1 MMPDGLSEFILLK
14 LRGNEFRQLR
24 RNSGEDGFCCL
35 AGKHEEKDCRQTGKV
50 AGRHE
55 IKRLLIFMEHYFA
68 RLQNAIRLY
77 WDKPAVSNYRG
88 ETFTYGQLAAQ
99 MERFHIFFDAIGLK
113 KGDRVAICA
122 KNTAR
127 MAVSFLSVNTYET
140 VVVPILSDFTPGS
153 VNHLVDHSESLVLFT
168 DSDIWHKLN
177 ILAMP
182 RLKAV
187 VSVNDFTLLWS
198 AGKDVSDAFSS
209 VPALFEARYPMGFSG
224 QNVNFN
230 TANWDDL
237 DIINY
242 TSGTTS
248 APKGV
253 MLTYRAISATV
264 DFGQRYIPSS
274 DKFRMVSMLPMAH
287 MYGLVYEFLYPLCN
301 GTGITFLGK
310 TPSPSLLLSAMHDV
324 KPYLLITVPLVMEK
338 VFKSAIKPVLDK
350 PAMKALTKVPGINT
364 LIFSQIRKK
373 LLGALGGNLQ
383 MIIMGG
389 APLNPEVEKWFKKLG
404 LPYTVGYG
412 MTEAAPLLAYA
423 PWTTYVSGS
432 CGRAVDCATVRVD
445 SEDPQHVVGEIQAKG
460 ANICLGYYKNP
471 EATAAAFTEDGYLKT
486 GDLGV
491 IDKDGNIFIKGRSKS
506 MILSAN
512 GQNIYPEEVE
522 AVVNN
527 QDYVIESVVVDRA
540 TKLVALVYLDQDA
553 MRKASLDAEAVA
565 EIPENIRTRANRA
578 LPSYSQLQ
586 KVETVDRP
594 FEKTPKMSI
603 KRFMYK

>member
-1 MMPDGLSEFILLK
+1 
-14 LRGNEFRQLR
+14 
-24 RNSGEDGFCCL
+24 
-35 AGKHEEKDCRQTGKV
+35 
-50 AGRHE
+50 
-55 IKRLLIFMEHYFA
+55 MEHYFA

-77 WDKPAVSNYRG
+77 WDKPAVCNYRG
-88 ETFTYGQLAAQ
+88 ETFTYGQLATQ
-99 MERFHIFFDAIGLK
+99 IERFHIFFEACGLK
-113 KGDRVAICA
+113 KGDRIAICA

-140 VVVPILSDFTPGS
+140 VVVPILSDFTPES
-153 VNHLVDHSESLVLFT
+153 VNHLVDHSESQMLFT
-168 DSDIWHKLN
+168 DSDIWAKLDKSK
-177 ILAMP
+177 MP
-182 RLKAV
+182 LVKAV
-187 VSVNDFTLLWS
+187 ISVNDFTLLYADNDEVKKAYAAIS
-198 AGKDVSDAFSS
+198 ETFAS
-209 VPALFEARYPMGFSG
+209 RYPMGFTG
-224 QNVNFN
+224 ENVTYN
-230 TANWDDL
+230 TDNWDDL

-253 MLTYRAISATV
+253 MLTYKALSATI

-274 DKFRMVSMLPMAH
+274 DKFTMVSMLPMAH

-301 GTGITFLGK
+301 GTSITFLGK

-324 KPYLLITVPLVMEK
+324 RPYLLITVPLVMEK

-350 PAMKALTKVPGINT
+350 PVMKVLTRIPGINS
-364 LIFSQIRKK
+364 LIFKKIREK
-373 LLGALGGNLQ
+373 LLSALGGNLQ

-389 APLNPEVEKWFKKLG
+389 APLNPEVEKWFKRIG

-412 MTEAAPLLAYA
+412 MTEAAPLLAYEA
-423 PWTTYVSGS
+423 CTSYVPGS
-432 CGRAVDCATVRVD
+432 CGRSVDCAIVRID
-445 SEDPQHVVGEIQAKG
+445 SDDPQHVVGEIQAKG
-460 ANICLGYYKNP
+460 DNVCIGYYKNP
-471 EATAAAFTEDGYLKT
+471 EATAAAFTEDGFLKT
-486 GDLGV
+486 GDLGI
-491 IDKDGNIFIKGRSKS
+491 IDANGNIFIRGRSKS

-527 QDYVIESVVVDRA
+527 QDYVVESVVVDRA
-540 TKLVALVYLDQDA
+540 SKLVALVYLDADA
-553 MRKASLDAEAVA
+553 MKKAGLDEETVA
-565 EIPENIRTRANRA
+565 DLHETIRINANKA

-586 KVETVDRP
+586 KVEVVDKP

>member
-1 MMPDGLSEFILLK
+1 
-14 LRGNEFRQLR
+14 
-24 RNSGEDGFCCL
+24 
-35 AGKHEEKDCRQTGKV
+35 
-50 AGRHE
+50 
-55 IKRLLIFMEHYFA
+55 MEHYFA

-77 WDKPAVSNYRG
+77 WDKPAVCNYRG
-88 ETFTYGQLAAQ
+88 ETFSYGQLATQ
-99 MERFHIFFDAIGLK
+99 IERFHIFFEACGLK
-113 KGDRVAICA
+113 KGDRIAICA

-140 VVVPILSDFTPGS
+140 VVVPILSDFTPES
-153 VNHLVDHSESLVLFT
+153 VNHLVDHSESQMLFT
-168 DSDIWHKLN
+168 DSDIWAKLDKSK
-177 ILAMP
+177 MP
-182 RLKAV
+182 LVKAV
-187 VSVNDFTLLWS
+187 ISVNDFTLLYADNDEVKKAYAAIS
-198 AGKDVSDAFSS
+198 ETFAS
-209 VPALFEARYPMGFSG
+209 RYPMGFTG
-224 QNVNFN
+224 ENVTYN
-230 TANWDDL
+230 TDNWDDL

-253 MLTYRAISATV
+253 MLTYKALSATI

-274 DKFRMVSMLPMAH
+274 DKFTMVSMLPMAH

-301 GTGITFLGK
+301 GTSITFLGK

-350 PAMKALTKVPGINT
+350 PVMKVLTRIPGINS
-364 LIFSQIRKK
+364 LIFKKIREK
-373 LLGALGGNLQ
+373 LLSALGGNLQ

-389 APLNPEVEKWFKKLG
+389 APLNPEVEKWFKRIG

-412 MTEAAPLLAYA
+412 MTEAAPLLAYEA
-423 PWTTYVSGS
+423 CTSYVPGS
-432 CGRAVDCATVRVD
+432 CGRSVDCAIVRID

-460 ANICLGYYKNP
+460 DNVCIGYYKNP
-471 EATAAAFTEDGYLKT
+471 EATAAAFTEDGFLKT
-486 GDLGV
+486 GDLGI
-491 IDKDGNIFIKGRSKS
+491 IDANGNIFIRGRSKS

-527 QDYVIESVVVDRA
+527 QDYVVESVVVDRA
-540 TKLVALVYLDQDA
+540 GKLVALVYLDGDA
-553 MRKASLDAEAVA
+553 MKKAGLDEETVA
-565 EIPENIRTRANRA
+565 DLHENIRINANKA

-586 KVETVDRP
+586 KVEVVDKP

>member
-1 MMPDGLSEFILLK
+1 
-14 LRGNEFRQLR
+14 
-24 RNSGEDGFCCL
+24 
-35 AGKHEEKDCRQTGKV
+35 
-50 AGRHE
+50 
-55 IKRLLIFMEHYFA
+55 MEHYFA

-77 WDKPAVSNYRG
+77 WDKPAVCNYRG
-88 ETFTYGQLAAQ
+88 ETFTYGQLATQ
-99 MERFHIFFDAIGLK
+99 IERFHIFFEACGLK
-113 KGDRVAICA
+113 KGDRIAICA

-140 VVVPILSDFTPGS
+140 VVVPILSDFTPES
-153 VNHLVDHSESLVLFT
+153 VNHLVDHSESLMLFT
-168 DSDIWHKLN
+168 DSDIWAKLDKSK
-177 ILAMP
+177 MP
-182 RLKAV
+182 LVKAV
-187 VSVNDFTLLWS
+187 ISVNDFTLLY
-198 AGKDVSDAFSS
+198 ADNDDVKNAYAAISETFAS
-209 VPALFEARYPMGFSG
+209 RYPMGFTG
-224 QNVNFN
+224 ENVTYN
-230 TANWDDL
+230 TDNWDDL

-253 MLTYRAISATV
+253 MLTYKALSATI

-274 DKFRMVSMLPMAH
+274 DKFTMVSMLPMAH

-301 GTGITFLGK
+301 GTSITFLGK

-350 PAMKALTKVPGINT
+350 PVMKVLTRIPGINS
-364 LIFSQIRKK
+364 LIFKKIREK
-373 LLGALGGNLQ
+373 LLSALGGNLQ

-389 APLNPEVEKWFKKLG
+389 APLNPEVEKWFKRIG

-412 MTEAAPLLAYA
+412 MTEAAPLLAYEA
-423 PWTTYVSGS
+423 CTSYVPGS
-432 CGRAVDCATVRVD
+432 CGRSVDCAIVRID

-460 ANICLGYYKNP
+460 DNVCIGYYKNP
-471 EATAAAFTEDGYLKT
+471 EATAAAFTEDGFLKT
-486 GDLGV
+486 GDLGI
-491 IDKDGNIFIKGRSKS
+491 IDAHGNIFIRGRSKS

-527 QDYVIESVVVDRA
+527 QDYVVESVVVDRA
-540 TKLVALVYLDQDA
+540 SKLVALVYLDADA
-553 MRKASLDAEAVA
+553 MKKAGLDEETVADLHEA
-565 EIPENIRTRANRA
+565 IRINANKA

-586 KVETVDRP
+586 KVEVVDKP

>member
-1 MMPDGLSEFILLK
+1 
-14 LRGNEFRQLR
+14 
-24 RNSGEDGFCCL
+24 
-35 AGKHEEKDCRQTGKV
+35 
-50 AGRHE
+50 
-55 IKRLLIFMEHYFA
+55 MEHYFA

-77 WDKPAVSNYRG
+77 WDKPAVCNYRG
-88 ETFTYGQLAAQ
+88 ETFTYGQLATQ
-99 MERFHIFFDAIGLK
+99 IERFHIFFEACGLK
-113 KGDRVAICA
+113 KGDRIAICA

-140 VVVPILSDFTPGS
+140 VVVPILSDFTPES
-153 VNHLVDHSESLVLFT
+153 VNHLVDHSESLMLFT
-168 DSDIWHKLN
+168 DSDIWAKLDKSK
-177 ILAMP
+177 MP
-182 RLKAV
+182 LVKAV
-187 VSVNDFTLLWS
+187 VSVNDFTLLY
-198 AGKDVSDAFSS
+198 ADNDDVKKAYAAISETFAS
-209 VPALFEARYPMGFSG
+209 RYPMGFTG
-224 QNVNFN
+224 ENVTYN
-230 TANWDDL
+230 TDNWDDL

-253 MLTYRAISATV
+253 MLTYKALSATI

-274 DKFRMVSMLPMAH
+274 DKFTMVSMLPMAH

-301 GTGITFLGK
+301 GTSITFLGK

-350 PAMKALTKVPGINT
+350 PVMKVLTRIPGINS
-364 LIFSQIRKK
+364 LIFKKIREK

-389 APLNPEVEKWFKKLG
+389 APLNPEVEKWFKKIG

-412 MTEAAPLLAYA
+412 MTEAAPLLAYESC
-423 PWTTYVSGS
+423 TSYVPGS
-432 CGRAVDCATVRVD
+432 CGRSVDCAIVRID

-460 ANICLGYYKNP
+460 DNVCIGYYKNP
-471 EATAAAFTEDGYLKT
+471 EATAAAFTEDGFLKT
-486 GDLGV
+486 GDLGI
-491 IDKDGNIFIKGRSKS
+491 IDAHGNIFIRGRSKS

-527 QDYVIESVVVDRA
+527 QDYVVESVVVDRA
-540 TKLVALVYLDQDA
+540 SKLVALVYLDADA
-553 MRKASLDAEAVA
+553 MKKAGLDEETVA
-565 EIPENIRTRANRA
+565 DLHETIRINANKA

-586 KVETVDRP
+586 KVEVVDKP

>member
-1 MMPDGLSEFILLK
+1 
-14 LRGNEFRQLR
+14 
-24 RNSGEDGFCCL
+24 
-35 AGKHEEKDCRQTGKV
+35 
-50 AGRHE
+50 
-55 IKRLLIFMEHYFA
+55 MEHYFA

-77 WDKPAVSNYRG
+77 WDKPAVCNYRG
-88 ETFTYGQLAAQ
+88 ETFSYGQLATQ
-99 MERFHIFFDAIGLK
+99 IERFHIFFEACGLK
-113 KGDRVAICA
+113 KGDRIAICA

-140 VVVPILSDFTPGS
+140 VVVPILSDFTPES
-153 VNHLVDHSESLVLFT
+153 VNHLVDHSESQMLFT
-168 DSDIWHKLN
+168 DSDIWAKLDKSK
-177 ILAMP
+177 MP
-182 RLKAV
+182 LVKAV
-187 VSVNDFTLLWS
+187 ISVNDFTLLYADNDEVKKAYAAIS
-198 AGKDVSDAFSS
+198 ETFAS
-209 VPALFEARYPMGFSG
+209 RYPMGFTG
-224 QNVNFN
+224 ENVTYN
-230 TANWDDL
+230 TDNWDDL
-237 DIINY
+237 DLINY

-253 MLTYRAISATV
+253 MLTYKALSATI

-274 DKFRMVSMLPMAH
+274 DKFTMVSMLPMAH

-301 GTGITFLGK
+301 GTSITFLGK

-324 KPYLLITVPLVMEK
+324 RPYLLITVPLVMEK

-350 PAMKALTKVPGINT
+350 PVMKVLTRIPGINS
-364 LIFSQIRKK
+364 LIFKKIREK
-373 LLGALGGNLQ
+373 LLSALGGNLQ

-389 APLNPEVEKWFKKLG
+389 APLNPEVEKWFKRIG

-412 MTEAAPLLAYA
+412 MTEAAPLLAYEA
-423 PWTTYVSGS
+423 CTSYVPGS
-432 CGRAVDCATVRVD
+432 CGRSVDCAIVRID

-460 ANICLGYYKNP
+460 DNVCIGYYKNP
-471 EATAAAFTEDGYLKT
+471 EATAAAFTEDGFLKT
-486 GDLGV
+486 GDLGI
-491 IDKDGNIFIKGRSKS
+491 IDANGNIFIRGRSKS

-527 QDYVIESVVVDRA
+527 QDYVVESVVVDRA
-540 TKLVALVYLDQDA
+540 GKLVALVYLDGDA
-553 MRKASLDAEAVA
+553 MKKAGLDEETVA
-565 EIPENIRTRANRA
+565 DLHETIRINANKA

-586 KVETVDRP
+586 KVEVVDKP

>member
-1 MMPDGLSEFILLK
+1 
-14 LRGNEFRQLR
+14 
-24 RNSGEDGFCCL
+24 
-35 AGKHEEKDCRQTGKV
+35 
-50 AGRHE
+50 
-55 IKRLLIFMEHYFA
+55 MEHYFA

-77 WDKPAVSNYRG
+77 WDKPAVCNYRG
-88 ETFTYGQLAAQ
+88 ETFTYGQLATQ
-99 MERFHIFFDAIGLK
+99 IERFHIFFEACGLK
-113 KGDRVAICA
+113 KGDRIAICA

-140 VVVPILSDFTPGS
+140 VVVPILSDFTPES
-153 VNHLVDHSESLVLFT
+153 VNHLVDHSESLMLFT
-168 DSDIWHKLN
+168 DSDIWAKLDKSK
-177 ILAMP
+177 MP
-182 RLKAV
+182 LVKAV
-187 VSVNDFTLLWS
+187 ISVNDFTLLY
-198 AGKDVSDAFSS
+198 ADNDDVKKAYAAISETFAS
-209 VPALFEARYPMGFSG
+209 RYPMGFTG
-224 QNVNFN
+224 ENVTYN
-230 TANWDDL
+230 TDNWDDL

-253 MLTYRAISATV
+253 MLTYKALSATI

-301 GTGITFLGK
+301 GTSITFLGK

-350 PAMKALTKVPGINT
+350 PVMKVLTKIPGINS
-364 LIFSQIRKK
+364 LIFKKIREK
-373 LLGALGGNLQ
+373 LLSALGGNLQ

-389 APLNPEVEKWFKKLG
+389 APLNPEVEKWFKRIG

-412 MTEAAPLLAYA
+412 MTEAAPLLAYEA
-423 PWTTYVSGS
+423 CTSYVPGS
-432 CGRAVDCATVRVD
+432 CGRSVDCAIVRID

-460 ANICLGYYKNP
+460 DNVCIGYYKNP
-471 EATAAAFTEDGYLKT
+471 EATAAAFTEDGFLKT
-486 GDLGV
+486 GDLGI
-491 IDKDGNIFIKGRSKS
+491 IDAHGNIFIRGRSKS

-527 QDYVIESVVVDRA
+527 QDYVVESVVVDRA
-540 TKLVALVYLDQDA
+540 SKLVALVYLDADA
-553 MRKASLDAEAVA
+553 MKKAGLDEETVA
-565 EIPENIRTRANRA
+565 DLHETIRINANKA

-586 KVETVDRP
+586 KVEVVDKP